1 MVIIGLISLGTAEL
15 SDVDIITLLEDSE
28 EVVSLSDSATDFG
41 L

>member
-1 MVIIGLISLGTAEL
+1 MVIIGLNSLGTAVL

>member
-1 MVIIGLISLGTAEL
+1 MVIIGLISPGTAEL

>member
-28 EVVSLSDSATDFG
+28 EVVSVSDSATDCG